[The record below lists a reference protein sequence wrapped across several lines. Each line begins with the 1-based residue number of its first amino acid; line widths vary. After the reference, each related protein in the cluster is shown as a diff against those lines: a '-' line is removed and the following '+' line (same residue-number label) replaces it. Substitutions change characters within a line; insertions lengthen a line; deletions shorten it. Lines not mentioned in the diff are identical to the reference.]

1 MPPLIRF
8 SPSGNG
14 CGRTAC
20 CFDLSKRAK
29 LVSGSTAGGDQRE
42 DLSGDGCAAL
52 VGERFPTLIQGDSR
66 FRQVDPNQI
75 SVQEGAEL
83 TREFLRQLAGRS
95 HEEGVEMTVLLIPG
109 KESVVVRAW
118 THVAEECEP
127 AIREHIAAGVTNRDR
142 LT

>member
-1 MPPLIRF
+1 M
-8 SPSGNG
+8 
-14 CGRTAC
+14 
-20 CFDLSKRAK
+20 
-29 LVSGSTAGGDQRE
+29 VSGSTAGGDQRE
-42 DLSGDGCAAL
+42 YFSGDGCAAL

-118 THVAEECEP
+118 THVAEEREP